1 MPYLNWRCET
11 MKEIFEVM
19 LDFLKQINPFKRKQ
33 ENTTYQLTNKGKM
46 FLRWYDENQNEIEG
60 LSFEEMLDEFEKYY
74 NSIFNKRI

>member
-1 MPYLNWRCET
+1 
-11 MKEIFEVM
+11 MKGMFEAM
-19 LDFLKQINPFKRKQ
+19 LDCLKQINPFKRRQ
-33 ENTTYQLTNKGKM
+33 ENTVYQLTNKGKM

>member
-1 MPYLNWRCET
+1 M
-11 MKEIFEVM
+11 FESM
-19 LDFLKQINPFKRKQ
+19 LDYLKQINPFKRRQ

>member
-1 MPYLNWRCET
+1 
-11 MKEIFEVM
+11 MKEMFESM
-19 LDFLKQINPFKRKQ
+19 LDYLKQINPFKRRQ